1 MAISPV
7 SISIA
12 DSSFSSFVDSVY
24 PPNAD
29 DAAYL
34 GIYGG
39 DDASALENLVT
50 GAAATK
56 IGTITHGT
64 HHTNM
69 DRGNGIDTGVAF
81 TSPFTFYAVCGR
93 VPSGSASGQG
103 IMGCFNNSDGT
114 YRQSLL
120 ADTFNG
126 TSGTIGLFINYVTG
140 QRYAPTSPGLGASN
154 YNFIFA
160 QFDGATMQCGYG
172 YEDGGGNEQI
182 AKAAT
187 AYAYSPTSKNLRIG
201 ATGYGNTVG
210 LLVPY
215 AAAAAYPSVLTVDQL
230 LEEYAFHKAR
240 MASIGL
246 TLN

>member
-12 DSSFSSFVDSVY
+12 GSNFASFVDSVY

-39 DDASALENLVT
+39 DDASALKNLVT
-50 GAAATK
+50 GTATTK

-64 HHTNM
+64 HFTNM

-93 VPSGSASGQG
+93 VPSGSSGGQG

-120 ADTFNG
+120 VD
-126 TSGTIGLFINYVTG
+126 TSGTIGFFVNYVTG
-140 QRYAPTSPGLGASN
+140 QRYAPSSPGLGASD

-182 AKAAT
+182 AKSSG
-187 AYAYSPTSKNLRIG
+187 AYSYSPTSKNLRIG
-201 ATGYGNTVG
+201 ATVYGTTVG

-215 AAAAAYPSVLTVDQL
+215 AAAAAYASVLTVDQL